1 MLAQS
6 FGAETSAVDADT
18 LTAVEFD
25 KGGDF
30 LATGDQGGRVVL
42 FARVHAPEKSRPR
55 TGTNPGDDERN
66 DKKVRSSVILQLF
79 LVFVVHFFYF

>member
-25 KGGDF
+25 KSGDY
-30 LATGDQGGRVVL
+30 LVTGDQGGRIVL
-42 FARVHAPEKSRPR
+42 FARVAAPDKNSRSKK
-55 TGTNPGDDERN
+55 GTNPGSDERKDN
-66 DKKVRSSVILQLF
+66 SEKVRHGS
-79 LVFVVHFFYF
+79 